1 MADYTD
7 QTSTNATTSSSGQ
20 PQRMMTTMYN
30 DRDSAERGFS
40 TLQSRG
46 YTDKDI
52 NVLMSD
58 ETRDKHFARQHDD
71 NDTGLGDKAME
82 KAGIGSAIGGTVGAV
97 AAAIA
102 AIGSNL
108 ILPGL
113 GLVVAGPLAAGLAG
127 AGAGGLTGGLIGA
140 LIGSGIPDEHAKEYE
155 AGIKQGGIVMGVNPR
170 NDEDTRHLQQQG
182 FR

>member
-7 QTSTNATTSSSGQ
+7 QSSTNVTSSGQ
-20 PQRMMTTMYN
+20 SKRMMSTMYN

-40 TLQSRG
+40 ALQSRG

-58 ETRDKHFARQHDD
+58 KTRDTHFASKHDD
-71 NDTGLGDKAME
+71 NDTELGDKAME

-108 ILPGL
+108 ILPGV
-113 GLVVAGPLAAGLAG
+113 GLVIAGPLAAGLAG

-140 LIGSGIPDEHAKEYE
+140 LVGSGIPDEHAKEYE
-155 AGIKQGGIVMGVNPR
+155 TGIKQGGIVMGVEAR
-170 NDEDTRHLQQQG
+170 NEEDARHLQQQG

>member
-1 MADYTD
+1 
-7 QTSTNATTSSSGQ
+7 
-20 PQRMMTTMYN
+20 MTTMYN

-40 TLQSRG
+40 TLQGRG

-58 ETRDKHFARQHDD
+58 ETRDKHFARQHDSD
-71 NDTGLGDKAME
+71 DTELGNKAME
-82 KAGIGSAIGGTVGAV
+82 KAGVGSAIGGTLGAV

-127 AGAGGLTGGLIGA
+127 AGAGGLAGGLIGA
-140 LIGSGIPDEHAKEYE
+140 LVGSGIPDEHAKEYE
-155 AGIKQGGIVMGVNPR
+155 AGIKKGGIVMGVQPR
-170 NDEDTRHLQQQG
+170 NDEDARHLEQQG

>member
-1 MADYTD
+1 
-7 QTSTNATTSSSGQ
+7 
-20 PQRMMTTMYN
+20 MTTMYN
-30 DRDSAERGFS
+30 DRDSAERGYS
-40 TLQSRG
+40 TLQGRG

-52 NVLMSD
+52 NLLMSD
-58 ETRDKHFARQHDD
+58 ETRDKHFAHQHDSD
-71 NDTGLGDKAME
+71 DTELGNKAME

-140 LIGSGIPDEHAKEYE
+140 LVGSGIPDEHAKEYE
-155 AGIKQGGIVMGVNPR
+155 SGIKQGGIVMGVQPR
-170 NDEDTRHLQQQG
+170 NEEDARHLQQQG